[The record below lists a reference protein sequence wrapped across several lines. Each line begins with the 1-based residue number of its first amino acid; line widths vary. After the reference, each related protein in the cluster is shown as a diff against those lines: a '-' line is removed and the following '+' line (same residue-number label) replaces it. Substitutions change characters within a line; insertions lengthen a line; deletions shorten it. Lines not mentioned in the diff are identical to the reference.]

1 MSREGEQAARM
12 SAWRA
17 YALAGL
23 AATVLVAGI
32 VSAVVSGSS
41 LRAVWF
47 SAGLAYGLQLVAFA
61 GLLVV
66 RDQAHRFLVGWLLGM
81 ALRFGAV
88 GGVAW
93 WLSRSAA
100 LPREAALVSLAA
112 FVFLLLLLEPLF
124 LRWDMRRP

>member
-1 MSREGEQAARM
+1 MTVVALRVTRS

-17 YALAGL
+17 YALTAL

-32 VSAVVSGSS
+32 VSAVVSRAS
-41 LRAVWF
+41 LGAVWF

-66 RDQAHRFLVGWLLGM
+66 RDQAHRFLLGWVLGM

-100 LPREAALVSLAA
+100 FPREATLLSLVA
-112 FVFLLLLLEPLF
+112 FVFVLLLMEPLF
-124 LRWDMRRP
+124 LRWDMRQR